1 MLQCSIPRV
10 ASTNSE
16 GSPIAP
22 AADAFLARGISS
34 LEAPLLKGSALTEAP
49 GVPVRGM
56 AVNLVTGG
64 LGAGILTLPW
74 GMAGASVLT
83 ALLLTVLVVVLNGF
97 TIMILVRAAEE
108 HQRFDLGALL
118 ALLPGRWLGPVTQGF
133 CNGLVWVVIWMAL
146 VGYIIVVQD
155 CMTPLMPAGTMLS
168 QRSTWAVLGSAV
180 VLPLSLTDLKF
191 LSSTSTFS
199 VGVNFYLFA
208 LLCVR
213 RRLSDSERRAAAA
226 WCHRLLRRDDVLCY
240 YPNVHPADVS
250 RTAGP

>member
-49 GVPVRGM
+49 GVSVRGM

-97 TIMILVRAAEE
+97 TIMILVRAAEA
-108 HQRFDLGALL
+108 RGRSRDAYCL
-118 ALLPGRWLGPVTQGF
+118 AAPRTAHLKQPPCSPTRVDSHHAHGKIRNIRG
-133 CNGLVWVVIWMAL
+133 
-146 VGYIIVVQD
+146 
-155 CMTPLMPAGTMLS
+155 
-168 QRSTWAVLGSAV
+168 STWA
-180 VLPLSLTDLKF
+180 P
-191 LSSTSTFS
+191 
-199 VGVNFYLFA
+199 
-208 LLCVR
+208 C
-213 RRLSDSERRAAAA
+213 
-226 WCHRLLRRDDVLCY
+226 
-240 YPNVHPADVS
+240 
-250 RTAGP
+250 